1 MASHAKRLQNAK
13 DAYLAA
19 ANAFKNADRLRGT
32 PQYKKLKDKT
42 NAALTHYGMMQKEAK
57 AAGPNHPNHTSK
69 RNSNRTRHGVSL
81 PSEPNRN
88 RRNNGTKHTSKAQ
101 TPPKATRITTSRARP
116 HGRPTNTQN
125 SRIINSAVVDDIYRP
140 FG

>member
-19 ANAFKNADRLRGT
+19 VNEFEKVERLTGT
-32 PQYKKLKDKT
+32 PQYKKLKAKT

-88 RRNNGTKHTSKAQ
+88 RRNNATKNTSRAR
-101 TPPKATRITTSRARP
+101 TPPKANRTTTSRARP
-116 HGRPTNTQN
+116 PVRQTNTRN
-125 SRIINSAVVDDIYRP
+125 SRIVSSRVIKDIYSE